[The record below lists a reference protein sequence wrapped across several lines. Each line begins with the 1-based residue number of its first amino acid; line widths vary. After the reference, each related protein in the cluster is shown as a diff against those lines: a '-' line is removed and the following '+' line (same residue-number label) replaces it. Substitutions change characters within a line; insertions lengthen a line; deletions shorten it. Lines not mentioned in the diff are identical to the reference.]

1 MKKKYAQPLSELM
14 SDFYDNHNKGL
25 KERLSEHRAVK
36 AWNEL
41 LGEGVSK
48 YTKNVYFKRNVLYVH
63 LSSAVLRAE
72 LLMCKEE
79 LIEKVNEYAG
89 MPVVRDIILR

>member
-1 MKKKYAQPLSELM
+1 MKKKYAQPI
-14 SDFYDNHNKGL
+14 SDLLTDFLDVNSSL
-25 KERLSEHRAVK
+25 KVKLAEHRAVK

-48 YTKNVYFKRNVLYVH
+48 YTRNIYFKRNILYVH

-72 LLMCKEE
+72 LIMNKEG
-79 LIEKVNEYAG
+79 LIVKINEYAG
-89 MPVVRDIILR
+89 MPVVSDILIR

>member
-1 MKKKYAQPLSELM
+1 MKKKYAQPI
-14 SDFYDNHNKGL
+14 SDLLTDFLDVNSSL
-25 KERLSEHRAVK
+25 KVKLAEHRAVK

-48 YTKNVYFKRNVLYVH
+48 YTRNIYFKRNILYVH

-72 LLMCKEE
+72 LIMNKDG
-79 LIEKVNEYAG
+79 LIEKINEYAG
-89 MPVVRDIILR
+89 MPVVSDILIR